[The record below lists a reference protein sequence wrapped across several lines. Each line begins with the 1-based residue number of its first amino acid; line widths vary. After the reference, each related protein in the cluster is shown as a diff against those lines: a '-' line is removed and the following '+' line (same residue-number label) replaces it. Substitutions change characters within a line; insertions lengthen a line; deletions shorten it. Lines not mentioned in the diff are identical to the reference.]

1 MCNTGIACMFRMPK
15 QISRPVALFVAMP
28 ANLGRIKD
36 RDWAILMYISRTYC
50 AEIRLWQ
57 RATEPLATLDYMD
70 IRYIVTVQLVKP
82 YSNAT
87 MRLLVYVFTVLI
99 TVHVVVY
106 T

>member
-70 IRYIVTVQLVKP
+70 IRYTDILDNLYVVTG
-82 YSNAT
+82 NAT
-87 MRLLVYVFTVLI
+87 TLQSARGS
-99 TVHVVVY
+99 
-106 T
+106 